1 MAFSE
6 GPRLI
11 VDDVIVAG
19 DARPDDDAGDDAG
32 LRLHLSLSM
41 HKGLL
46 VVTGPSGAGKSTL
59 LSTLAGLV
67 RPKAGRIVLDDRV
80 LVDVAAGVWVPPHRR
95 QVGLVFQ
102 SLALFPHLC
111 VWKNVAYGVPAD
123 VDDRRA
129 EALALLQRLRVL
141 PLADRAPS
149 TLSGGEAQR
158 VALARA
164 LAARPRLLLLDEPFS
179 ALDGPLRRAL
189 GLELR
194 ALVHDAG
201 ISAILV
207 THDPDDAALGDE
219 RLLLRAGVRADPAQ
233 QRTSRPSNDGA
244 VAQSSLAD
252 QP

>member
-1 MAFSE
+1 MASKE
-6 GPRLI
+6 SPRLI
-11 VDDVIVAG
+11 VDDLIVASG
-19 DARPDDDAGDDAG
+19 ARPINAASDAAG
-32 LRLHLSLSM
+32 LRLRLSLSIQE
-41 HKGLL
+41 GLL
-46 VVTGPSGAGKSTL
+46 VVMGPSGAGKSTL

-67 RPKAGRIVLDDRV
+67 RPKSGRIVLDDRV

-111 VWKNVAYGVPAD
+111 VWKNVAFGVPAD

-129 EALALLQRLRVL
+129 EALALLERLHVRS
-141 PLADRAPS
+141 LAERAPS

-164 LAARPRLLLLDEPFS
+164 LAARPRLVLLDEPFS
-179 ALDGPLRRAL
+179 ALDAPLRREL

-194 ALVHDAG
+194 ALVHEAG
-201 ISAILV
+201 IPAILV

-219 RLLLRAGVRADPAQ
+219 RVLLRGGLRVEHTEP
-233 QRTSRPSNDGA
+233 QR
-244 VAQSSLAD
+244 
-252 QP
+252 